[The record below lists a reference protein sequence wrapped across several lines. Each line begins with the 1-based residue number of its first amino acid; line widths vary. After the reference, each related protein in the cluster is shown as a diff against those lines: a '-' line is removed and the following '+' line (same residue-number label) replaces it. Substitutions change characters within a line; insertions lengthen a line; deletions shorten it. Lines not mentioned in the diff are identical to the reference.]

1 MMAIIALDFGH
12 GGHDPGAV
20 GKKSKEKDNV
30 LKVGL
35 RLGELLEE
43 MGHTVIYIRKTDKF
57 VSLSERANIAN
68 KNNVDYFIS
77 LHNNSAVSTA
87 TGFETFIYNGN
98 VSAKTI
104 ELQNAIHNPLAA
116 NLGIH
121 DRGKK
126 RANFAVLRE
135 TNMPAVLI
143 EYAFISNQSDE
154 TILINEVEKLAMLTA
169 EGIRKVAGGKAV
181 ATQSPTQTGPFKD
194 VPENHWAVDAIKYVK
209 DNGLMVG
216 HTDGTFAPNDTVTR
230 AQLAQVL
237 FNMRK

>member
-1 MMAIIALDFGH
+1 MAKIGLDFGH
-12 GGHDPGAV
+12 GGHDPGAI

-35 RLGELLEE
+35 RLGELLEQA
-43 MGHTVIYIRKTDKF
+43 GHTVIYIRKTDKF

-68 KNNVDYFIS
+68 RNNVDYLIS
-77 LHNNSAVSTA
+77 LHNNSATQTA

-104 ELQNAIHNPLAA
+104 ELQNAIHDAIA
-116 NLGIH
+116 KGIDTR

-169 EGIRKVAGGKAV
+169 EGIRKVAGGKVV
-181 ATQSPTQTGPFKD
+181 ATQASPTQTGPFKD
-194 VPENHWAVDAIKYVK
+194 VPENHWAVDAIKHVK
-209 DNGLMVG
+209 DSGLMVG
-216 HTDGTFAPNDTVTR
+216 HTDGTFAPNETVTR

-237 FNMRK
+237 YNMKK